1 MLFILLRG
9 RIMDNNKDKYFIE
22 IVQNIKKLKNLFKEL
37 KKNPNEISILKEIQ
51 NIVKL
56 VIGSSRL
63 NDFKTI
69 FQLSEGLNEFLETII
84 SNNIEINDKYIK
96 IFYLTMH
103 YYKWA
108 IKQYENSEIVIGM
121 SGLHDIY
128 KNCSSV
134 ENIDI
139 NKVYINDI
147 LKNNTFVTNFQSLKS
162 IDDERKVE
170 VNLKKIDNIIN
181 KLNDIVLYQYQLKQ
195 EIERIKEIEYEFSHF
210 VFSDDNNP
218 YVNEAKN
225 KILNNISKIK
235 KIRSNLYGKIIEAER
250 DTFTLQE
257 QILSF
262 RMLPIKIIID
272 DIKRNIDIIIAN
284 SNKKIEIEFSNK
296 TPLIDKYILNRLK
309 RPIENIIINSIE
321 HGIETKEERLKK
333 NKSAYGKILVDFSE
347 SAGKITIT
355 ITDDGKGV
363 DFTQL
368 RKNCMELFPYESEEI
383 EKLSEEEL
391 VKYLFIK
398 GVTTVNTTNNN
409 KGAGLYD
416 AQSDIEQIKGKITLI
431 SKKDQGVT
439 VSMSFPKSLTT
450 VSGFFVTSCKEK
462 FLIPSTFISEIVYID
477 KNDVIDLLTKYAIK
491 LRNDIIPIY
500 PLSGIIKPSLSTV
513 QNKLQIIIVEE
524 FGEKIGIIVDE
535 ILYHSS
541 LIYKPM
547 PKNIEKLK
555 MLQGIVFD
563 EEYKIVNILYIPEII
578 KRLKKIR
585 NIEFREKFSNDN
597 MMYKNIL
604 IVDDSEINREI
615 EINIIKKITPLI
627 NVDHAENGI
636 DALEKTKNKI
646 YNLIITDSS
655 MPKMDGVTFIENLR
669 KEEKYSNVPVIAV
682 ISSDDPETGNNFK
695 RIGVNDILNKSY
707 FNREMFIETIN
718 RLLNSV

>member
-1 MLFILLRG
+1 
-9 RIMDNNKDKYFIE
+9 
-22 IVQNIKKLKNLFKEL
+22 
-37 KKNPNEISILKEIQ
+37 
-51 NIVKL
+51 
-56 VIGSSRL
+56 
-63 NDFKTI
+63 
-69 FQLSEGLNEFLETII
+69 
-84 SNNIEINDKYIK
+84 
-96 IFYLTMH
+96 
-103 YYKWA
+103 
-108 IKQYENSEIVIGM
+108 
-121 SGLHDIY
+121 
-128 KNCSSV
+128 
-134 ENIDI
+134 
-139 NKVYINDI
+139 
-147 LKNNTFVTNFQSLKS
+147 
-162 IDDERKVE
+162 
-170 VNLKKIDNIIN
+170 
-181 KLNDIVLYQYQLKQ
+181 
-195 EIERIKEIEYEFSHF
+195 
-210 VFSDDNNP
+210 
-218 YVNEAKN
+218 
-225 KILNNISKIK
+225 
-235 KIRSNLYGKIIEAER
+235 
-250 DTFTLQE
+250 
-257 QILSF
+257 
-262 RMLPIKIIID
+262 
-272 DIKRNIDIIIAN
+272 
-284 SNKKIEIEFSNK
+284 
-296 TPLIDKYILNRLK
+296 
-309 RPIENIIINSIE
+309 
-321 HGIETKEERLKK
+321 
-333 NKSAYGKILVDFSE
+333 
-347 SAGKITIT
+347 
-355 ITDDGKGV
+355 
-363 DFTQL
+363 
-368 RKNCMELFPYESEEI
+368 
-383 EKLSEEEL
+383 
-391 VKYLFIK
+391 
-398 GVTTVNTTNNN
+398 
-409 KGAGLYD
+409 
-416 AQSDIEQIKGKITLI
+416 LI